1 MRYLVFVV
9 AMLLVGSVPASA
21 ERASVGAAKAAV
33 KAVTVAAKA
42 VPKTPIATWRA
53 LKWVARHA

>member
-1 MRYLVFVV
+1 MRDLVFVV
-9 AMLLVGSVPASA
+9 AVLLVGSVPASA
-21 ERASVGAAKAAV
+21 ERASAGAAKATV

-42 VPKTPIATWRA
+42 VPKVPTATWRA